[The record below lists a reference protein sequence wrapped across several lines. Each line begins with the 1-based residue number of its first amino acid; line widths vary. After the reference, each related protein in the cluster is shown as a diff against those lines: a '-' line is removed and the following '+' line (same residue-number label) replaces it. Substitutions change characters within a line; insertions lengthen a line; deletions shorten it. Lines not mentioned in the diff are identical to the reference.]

1 MCGDRVRAS
10 EVCLLLSASCVE
22 AVCAICTRPLNAWKQ
37 VKYMVFEWRTI
48 EFRSIWNSPEGCL
61 LSLLQYSHFQWHNP
75 LGYYLTNWRRRRQL
89 INNTDRVE
97 EKMDCWFI
105 FLDFFRAFNLH
116 RTHHTHSWTSWS
128 KFRIDSIHA
137 STVCRAIC
145 PTKLWSAKHSNREFS
160 LKLVSST
167 LWAVVVF
174 LSLFSF
180 KLKSTTTATPSN
192 PNPSPNTFRCSWLL
206 YVFAYRQKIVPAADL
221 YEKLLQVFYLRKT
234 HSLAGRPA
242 ES

>member
-10 EVCLLLSASCVE
+10 EVCLLFSASCVE

-75 LGYYLTNWRRRRQL
+75 LCYYLTNWRRRRQL

-116 RTHHTHSWTSWS
+116 RTHHIHGHRDRNSESIPFTRQLCAAPFAQQNCEVLNIRIVNFRLNLFRRLCERLLFFYRFFHSNWNRRRRQHRPIQIHLRIH
-128 KFRIDSIHA
+128 FAVRGFFMFLRIDKKSCPLPICTRNCFKCSI
-137 STVCRAIC
+137 
-145 PTKLWSAKHSNREFS
+145 
-160 LKLVSST
+160 
-167 LWAVVVF
+167 
-174 LSLFSF
+174 
-180 KLKSTTTATPSN
+180 
-192 PNPSPNTFRCSWLL
+192 
-206 YVFAYRQKIVPAADL
+206 
-221 YEKLLQVFYLRKT
+221 
-234 HSLAGRPA
+234 
-242 ES
+242 